1 MALSRRVVLVLA
13 CAAGLAAFTVP
24 ARTQA
29 PQRRQLLLIVDGLRP
44 DYITPEVMPRLQALG
59 SRGIVFTAH
68 HSVFPTVTRVNASS
82 MSTGAYPE
90 AHGVL
95 ANTIYSE
102 KTFPT
107 KGLNTSDHEQ
117 LLAMEKAEGQLQT
130 APTLGSALR
139 ASGRKFLVI
148 SAGSPGSALLLNHPV
163 YNGAVIN
170 PEFID
175 PPALAPKVL
184 AAVGEAPQESVP
196 NNVRNRWA
204 VDAYLS
210 LGLGEL
216 QSDVT
221 AIWFGDPDA
230 TAHQKGIG
238 SETTVQALKYVD
250 GEIGRIEDTLRSRG
264 LLDRTNIIV
273 ASDHGFSTHTGTLQ
287 LAQAVAKYSRPTPDG
302 GRDIVVTEGAINFR
316 GAVDPARV
324 AEVVADL
331 QARPEVG
338 AIFTRP
344 ASPGSTQGVVPG
356 TLSYG
361 VARWNHPRAAAI
373 MISGNWTEETNA
385 FGFPGKTTQGG
396 VAGHGTSSPYDVHN
410 TLLAAG
416 PDFRTRA
423 TSRVPTS
430 NVDLAPTLLRLLG
443 LPVPKS
449 MAGRPI
455 EEGFVKGPDP
465 AAVTVSR
472 TSATART
479 PDGSYEV
486 TAHLS
491 TAAGHTYLDYTETVR
506 PLKANR

>member
-1 MALSRRVVLVLA
+1 MATFRRLVLA
-13 CAAGLAAFTVP
+13 AACAAALGLGTAQA
-24 ARTQA
+24 QA
-29 PQRRQLLLIVDGLRP
+29 PRHTQLLLIVDGLRP
-44 DYITPEVMPRLQALG
+44 DYITQAVMPRLLALG
-59 SRGIVFTAH
+59 ERGIVFTAH

-82 MSTGAYPE
+82 ISTGSYPE
-90 AHGVL
+90 SHGVMG
-95 ANTIYSE
+95 NTIYSE
-102 KTFPT
+102 KTFPN

-117 LLAMEKAEGQLQT
+117 LLQMERAEGRLQT
-130 APTLGSALR
+130 AATLGAALQ
-139 ASGRKFLVI
+139 AAGRRFLVI

-175 PPALAPKVL
+175 PPSLAPTVV
-184 AAVGEAPQESVP
+184 AAVGTGPDEAVP

-210 LGLGEL
+210 LGLGDL
-216 QSDVT
+216 KSDVT

-250 GEIGRIEDTLRSRG
+250 AEIGRIEDTLRSRG
-264 LLDRTNIIV
+264 LFSSTNIIV

-287 LAQAVAKYSRPTPDG
+287 LAQAVAKYSRPAPDG

-316 GAVDPARV
+316 GPVDEARV
-324 AEVVADL
+324 REVVADL

-344 ASPGSTQGVVPG
+344 ARPGSPQGIVPG
-356 TLSYG
+356 TLSYS
-361 VARWNHPRAAAI
+361 VAKWSHPRASAI
-373 MISGNWTEETNA
+373 MISGNWTEEKNA
-385 FGFPGKTTQGG
+385 AGFPGKTTQGG
-396 VAGHGTSSPYDVHN
+396 VAGHGTSSPYDIHN
-410 TLLAAG
+410 ILMAAG
-416 PDFRTRA
+416 PEFRTHA
-423 TSRVPTS
+423 TSAVPTS
-430 NVDLAPTLLRLLG
+430 NADLAPTLLRLLG
-443 LPVPKS
+443 MAVPRG
-449 MAGRPI
+449 MTGRPI
-455 EEGFVKGPDP
+455 EEGFLTGPDP
-465 AAVTVSR
+465 GSVKVSHA
-472 TSATART
+472 SETART

-506 PLKANR
+506 KAAR